1 MVFAQ
6 SDSYYKFFDYKFLR
20 VVTCVPPAEKK
31 KKKNAMTKLTL
42 KSDQIFTTFVL
53 SLYSFMASGY

>member
-20 VVTCVPPAEKK
+20 VVTCVPPAEK

>member
-31 KKKNAMTKLTL
+31 KKKECD
-42 KSDQIFTTFVL
+42 DQIN
-53 SLYSFMASGY
+53 SQK